1 MSTHPLPV
9 YELHGLRVASVIPL
23 GVPKSDRSTVDL
35 EIRRGATA
43 AVPAAPP
50 PGKLIREFTWGE
62 GNGLACSRDEEGY
75 LLRFY
80 STCDFRIDSAL
91 RAVEICPD
99 PELDPGMLAPLLE
112 GPVISGILALDGEC
126 VLHASAVEVE
136 GRALAFVGG
145 SGQGKSTLATL
156 LCLGGASLVSDDVLR
171 VDLSGEEARCF
182 PGGRRTRLRSNAAA
196 LLDSLPAGEVERTA
210 DDRFGADL
218 AAGRSERPLLTGI
231 LVPQPS
237 RTAEA
242 VRLERLGPTKAFL
255 VLSTFPRIFGWR
267 DGAPLRPQFEAFT
280 RLARSVPVFNAE
292 VPWGPPFDPGL
303 AGELLS
309 LTGLVVGE
317 EAVGSEQ

>member
-23 GVPKSDRSTVDL
+23 GVAESDPTKVDL
-35 EIRRGATA
+35 EIRLGAAA

-50 PGKLIREFTWGE
+50 PGEVIREFTWGE
-62 GNGLACSRDEEGY
+62 GNGVACSRDEDGY

-80 STCDFRIDSAL
+80 STCDFRLDSAL
-91 RAVEICPD
+91 RAVEIRPD
-99 PELDPGMLAPLLE
+99 PDLDPNMLAPLLE
-112 GPVISGILALDGEC
+112 SPVISSILALKGEC

-136 GRALAFVGG
+136 GRALAFIGG
-145 SGQGKSTLATL
+145 SGRGKSTLATL

-182 PGGRRTRLRSNAAA
+182 PGGRRTRLRPNAAG
-196 LLDSLPAGEVERTA
+196 LLDSLSAGEVARTA
-210 DDRFGADL
+210 DDRLGADF
-218 AAGRSERPLLTGI
+218 AAGRGKRPLLMGI

-242 VRLERLGPTKAFL
+242 VRLERLGPTEAFL

-267 DGAPLRPQFEAFT
+267 DSAPLRPQFEAFT

-303 AGELLS
+303 ADELLAAVRKS
-309 LTGLVVGE
+309 
-317 EAVGSEQ
+317 AVGSER

>member
-9 YELHGLRVASVIPL
+9 YEIHGLRVASVIPL
-23 GVPKSDRSTVDL
+23 GVPESDQTKVDL
-35 EIRRGATA
+35 EIRSGTMA

-50 PGKLIREFTWGE
+50 PGKVIRAFTFGE
-62 GNGLACSRDEEGY
+62 GGGVACSRDEEGY

-80 STCDFRIDSAL
+80 STCDFRLDSAL
-91 RAVEICPD
+91 GAVEIRPD

-182 PGGRRTRLRSNAAA
+182 PGGRRNRLRSNAAA
-196 LLDSLPAGEVERTA
+196 LLDSLPAGEVERTG
-210 DDRFGADL
+210 DDRVGADL
-218 AAGRSERPLLTGI
+218 AAGRSARPLLTGI

-242 VRLERLGPTKAFL
+242 VRLERLDPAKAFV
-255 VLSTFPRIFGWR
+255 VLSSFPRIYGWR
-267 DGAPLRPQFEAFT
+267 ESAPLRRQFEAFT

-292 VPWGPPFDPGL
+292 VPWGPPFDPGI
-303 AGELLS
+303 AGELMA
-309 LTGLVVGE
+309 LTGL
-317 EAVGSEQ
+317 AVGTEQ